1 MNMKGQYFSFDA
13 IIATVIMVLA
23 FSSLVAYW
31 YGAQAVV
38 ESRTHSK
45 LADANRIAESLL
57 SPGAPSNWDTLADMN
72 GIRQVGIATSFG
84 NELDISK
91 VEKLEEYAD
100 ISGSTYWAAG
110 NLLRAGGE
118 YYILIE
124 RTNTYTASG
133 ENEIIAQIGNNGYNS
148 ADAKYVV
155 VANRGATLDGRPV
168 RMRVFLWK

>member
-23 FSSLVAYW
+23 FSSLIAYW
-31 YGAQAVV
+31 HGAQAVV
-38 ESRTHSK
+38 ESRTDDR

-57 SPGAPSNWDTLADMN
+57 SPGSPVDWESRNLDE
-72 GIRQVGIATSFG
+72 IRQIGIANGF
-84 NELDISK
+84 NNQLDWSK
-91 VEKLEEYAD
+91 VDKLKEFASINYEE
-100 ISGSTYWAAG
+100 AG

-124 RTNTYTASG
+124 RTNTAALG
-133 ENEIIAQIGNNGYNS
+133 ESEIIAQIGNPHPDS
-148 ADAKYVV
+148 AVYVA

>member
-1 MNMKGQYFSFDA
+1 MKGQYFSFDA

-31 YGAQAVV
+31 YGAQTVV
-38 ESRTHSK
+38 ESRTYSR

-57 SPGAPSNWDTLADMN
+57 SPGSPANWGSQPIASIKQI
-72 GIRQVGIATSFG
+72 GITNSFG
-84 NELDISK
+84 NDLNMSK
-91 VEKLEEYAD
+91 INAL
-100 ISGSTYWAAG
+100 AANANGVNYVGVG

-124 RTNTYTASG
+124 RTNTAAG
-133 ENEIIAQIGNNGYNS
+133 ESQIIAQIGHSHAS
-148 ADAKYVV
+148 ANVTA

>member
-38 ESRTHSK
+38 ESRNYSR

-57 SPGAPSNWDTLADMN
+57 SPGSPSDWNELSYTYQ
-72 GIRQVGIATSFG
+72 IRQIGIATSFG
-84 NELDISK
+84 NELDMGK
-91 VEKLEEYAD
+91 VDALLLNANPNAGGNYAEM
-100 ISGSTYWAAG
+100 G
-110 NLLRAGGE
+110 NLMRTGGD
-118 YYILIE
+118 YFILIE
-124 RTNTYTASG
+124 RPDDSG
-133 ENEIIAQIGNNGYNS
+133 GLLREIG
-148 ADAKYVV
+148 KYPIPANATFVA
-155 VANRGATLDGRPV
+155 VANRGVTYRDADGNSRPA